1 MVFAI
6 LAYTSCLSC
15 EFRISGQQPPF
26 YKELPSCWHV
36 IMWLTYK
43 LYMNTIMESCS
54 HWWIIGKIGSS
65 SNDHQSLIANSFFHA
80 STSIEWFDL
89 KKSSFHHHF
98 DHFEGFCQTNIKD
111 FSFWWLS
118 LLIACP
124 FVKQVIF
131 HQTFALFWTCF
142 ELYKQKYCKVMM
154 ICIEDANQVS
164 RCFKQRK
171 HQILFIYQSHLNL
184 HSNYIGS
191 NKGYNMGI
199 TF

>member
-1 MVFAI
+1 MVHSAVYNNWFFGEGEICLVLKRGNWTSFIGMTQMVFAI

-131 HQTFALFWTCF
+131 HETFALFWT
-142 ELYKQKYCKVMM
+142 L
-154 ICIEDANQVS
+154 
-164 RCFKQRK
+164 
-171 HQILFIYQSHLNL
+171 
-184 HSNYIGS
+184 
-191 NKGYNMGI
+191 
-199 TF
+199 

>member
-1 MVFAI
+1 MN
-6 LAYTSCLSC
+6 S
-15 EFRISGQQPPF
+15 EFQVNNPPF

-43 LYMNTIMESCS
+43 LYMNTIMESC
-54 HWWIIGKIGSS
+54 WCLMNYRWNKVIKQWPPIIDSK
-65 SNDHQSLIANSFFHA
+65 QVFFHA

-89 KKSSFHHHF
+89 KKFSFHHHF

-131 HQTFALFWTCF
+131 HQTFAVFWTCF

-171 HQILFIYQSHLNL
+171 HQILFIYQSHLKI
-184 HSNYIGS
+184 YIQ
-191 NKGYNMGI
+191 I
-199 TF
+199 TLVQTKDTTWVLCFRPF